1 MDALQMPLFTT
12 VTGRLDF
19 YGWKPRGNESKHW
32 LRVIWHKTTGVH
44 SFDSSCNWRYSNME
58 SIDRQQYTPSTLS
71 IPPSTYLFNS
81 FIHGR
86 TWLDSYCE
94 YTTPIPSWT
103 YNSVIH
109 GRAWLD
115 SYCILPQ
122 SHREPSPFP
131 WLVPLP
137 LYCWVLSLCS
147 TPVVLFPPQKIT
159 LLLNHTI
166 TLILLNHYNMG
177 APWAL

>member
-86 TWLDSYCE
+86 TWLDSYCYSSNPTVNLQLSHTWE
-94 YTTPIPSWT
+94 SMVRQLLYTPPIPSWT
-103 YNSVIH
+103 
-109 GRAWLD
+109 
-115 SYCILPQ
+115 
-122 SHREPSPFP
+122 FT
-131 WLVPLP
+131 LP
-137 LYCWVLSLCS
+137 LARS
-147 TPVVLFPPQKIT
+147 PPP
-159 LLLNHTI
+159 LLLSAVSMFYTSGSLSPPKNYTFTKSYYNTHT
-166 TLILLNHYNMG
+166 TKSL
-177 APWAL
+177 